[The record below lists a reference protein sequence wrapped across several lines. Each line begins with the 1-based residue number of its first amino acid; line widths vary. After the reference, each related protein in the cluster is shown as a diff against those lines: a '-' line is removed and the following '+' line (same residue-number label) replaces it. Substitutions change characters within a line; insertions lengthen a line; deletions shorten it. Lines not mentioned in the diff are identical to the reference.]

1 MNFSHII
8 GNDNIKQLL
17 SNSIKANNILHSYM
31 FIGNEGIGK
40 SLFASEFAKMILCNA
55 STPNEKSCDNCNS
68 CIGFNT
74 NNHPDFMIV
83 DLEDSKS
90 IKIDQ
95 IRYLQEK
102 IAEKPIVSNRKVYII
117 NNSDTMTKEAQ
128 NCLLKTL
135 EEPPSYAV
143 IILISSNE
151 SNLLNT
157 IKSRCTKIS
166 FTKLNNDEILDY
178 FKRNNIEFNFNQN
191 ILQACNGS
199 IGKAIRIKDESN
211 NYNIIDDV
219 LNNIRTKDIS
229 YIWNNSEIL
238 YKSKDSIDD
247 LLDYINIILMNK
259 LLSTNDIRYV
269 NCVKIVEKTKK
280 KLSSNANYDMSIDNM
295 LLNIWEEFNEEY
307 CWN

>member
-17 SNSIKANNILHSYM
+17 SNSIKTNNILHSYM

-55 STPNEKSCDNCNS
+55 STLNEKSCDNCNS

-95 IRYLQEK
+95 VRYLQEK

-166 FTKLNNDEILDY
+166 FAKLNNDEILDY
-178 FKRNNIEFNFNQN
+178 FKRNNTEFNFNQN

-199 IGKAIRIKDESN
+199 IGKAIRIKDEAN

-219 LNNIRTKDIS
+219 LNNIHIKDIS